1 LIGTARPAHYT
12 VLLDEI
18 FRADYGDN
26 AAHTLEKLT
35 HDMCYLFGRATK
47 AVSICPPAYYADLV
61 CTRARVHKSELFEE
75 TESASGGNDAAIT
88 RIKDRRVNIRIADS
102 MYYI

>member
-1 LIGTARPAHYT
+1 MIGTARPAHYT

-18 FRADYGDN
+18 FRSEYGLN
-26 AAHTLEKLT
+26 AASELEKLT
-35 HDMCYLFGRATK
+35 HEMCYLYGRATK

-61 CTRARVHKSELFEE
+61 CTRARIHKEELFSDTDSVHHTSSRSQVLARQIHE
-75 TESASGGNDAAIT
+75 
-88 RIKDRRVNIRIADS
+88 RLKDS